1 VNADT
6 TRVVVDG
13 REAGSGEGWDPTLT
27 TYGHFTAM
35 QVRNRRTRGLDL
47 HLARLRH
54 ATEEMFGVGI
64 DENLVRTSIRL
75 ALGDDVNDAAVRV
88 YIIHAEGGPSTIVT
102 VKPPVEAPVSE
113 RLRSVLYQRPLAHL
127 KHLGGFRIGGLD
139 AQSYFRQRVQADGFN
154 EALLTA
160 ADGTIAEAA
169 IANVGFLAGSTIV
182 WPNAPALAG
191 ITMQL
196 VQRAL
201 AGQGREW
208 LRAPIR
214 LAGLGQ
220 FEGVFLTNSH
230 GIWPVTVIDD
240 HPFAV
245 DDRWFG
251 PLAAAYEGV
260 EWDEI

>member
-1 VNADT
+1 
-6 TRVVVDG
+6 
-13 REAGSGEGWDPTLT
+13 
-27 TYGHFTAM
+27 M
-35 QVRNRRTRGLDL
+35 DL

-54 ATEEMFGVGI
+54 ATVELFGVDI
-64 DENLVRTSIRL
+64 DEDLVRSSIRL
-75 ALGDDVNDAAVRV
+75 VLGDDIEDASVRV
-88 YIIHAEGGPSTIVT
+88 YVVHAERGPSVT
-102 VKPPVEAPVSE
+102 VTARAPVEAPVSE
-113 RLRSVLYQRPLAHL
+113 RLHSVLYQRPLAHV
-127 KHLGGFRIGGLD
+127 KHLGGFRISGLD
-139 AQSYFRQRVQADGFN
+139 AQSYFRQRVQADGFD

-160 ADGTIAEAA
+160 DDGTIAEAA

-201 AGQGREW
+201 TGQGREW

-245 DDRWFG
+245 DNRWFG